1 MAAADVL
8 IANGRICDGTGN
20 PWRYGDLLLRGDRIL
35 EVAPPGT
42 VSPGRAGEL
51 VDASGLVVCPGFID
65 IQSHSILPLMIDGRS
80 VSKLLQGVTTE
91 VMGEGWTPGPTGG
104 RLERVLARHPYGGL
118 LADWEE
124 MAQTWRSFGDWL
136 DALADRGVSPNIA
149 SFVAG
154 GTLREHVMGM
164 ETAPADAEAL
174 RAMVRL
180 ADDAMRDGAMGVAY
194 ALIYPPDAFASTEE
208 IVAVCRAVAAR
219 GGLYVTH
226 IRSEGDR
233 LLEAVEEAI
242 AIGRQSRCR
251 VEIYHLK
258 ASGRR
263 NWGAMPAVIERIEE
277 ARAAGCDVTAGMY
290 PYTAAGTGL
299 ASVLPPWLASG
310 GLYRN
315 LRDPALRARARE
327 AAYHPNGS
335 WEALADLAGPEG
347 VMPIG
352 FQLPQHRQLA
362 GKRLSEI
369 AAERGQDWFEAAC
382 DLLAAEEQSIPTIYF
397 VMSEENLERQ
407 LRLPWIKISTDAGGF
422 DPSWAE
428 AFGPVH
434 PRAYGTYP
442 RVLGH
447 YVRERG
453 VIGLEE
459 AIRKMSGAVAQRLGL
474 SDRGL
479 IGAGQRADVVLLDPE
494 RVAEVATFEQPHR
507 LAVGVRDVWVNGV
520 RVVANG
526 AHTGARP
533 GRVLWGPGRS

>member
-1 MAAADVL
+1 MPTVDVL
-8 IANGRICDGTGN
+8 IANGRICDGTGD
-20 PWRYGDLLLRGDRIL
+20 PWTYGDVLLQGDRIL

-42 VSPGRAGEL
+42 VSPGRAGEV
-51 VDASGLVVCPGFID
+51 VDASELVVCPGFID
-65 IQSHSILPLMIDGRS
+65 IQSHSILPLMVDGRS

-104 RLERVLARHPYGGL
+104 RLERVLPRHPYGEL
-118 LADWEE
+118 LREWEELARRWHGFADWLE
-124 MAQTWRSFGDWL
+124 
-136 DALADRGVSPNIA
+136 ALADRGVSPNVA

-164 ETAPADAEAL
+164 ETAPADEERL

-180 ADDAMRDGAMGVAY
+180 ADDAMREGAMGVAY
-194 ALIYPPDAFASTEE
+194 ALIYPPDAFCTTDE

-242 AIGRQSRCR
+242 EIGRQARCP

-290 PYTAAGTGL
+290 PYAAAGTGL

-327 AAYHPNGS
+327 AALHPDGS
-335 WEALADLAGPEG
+335 WEALADLAGPDG

-352 FQLPQHRQLA
+352 FQLPDHRHLV

-382 DLLAAEEQSIPTIYF
+382 DLLAAEEQSISTIYF
-397 VMSEENLERQ
+397 VMSEDNLERQ
-407 LRLPWIKISTDAGGF
+407 LRLPWVKVSTDAGGF

-447 YVRERG
+447 YVRERS

-459 AIRKMSGAVAQRLGL
+459 AIRKMSGAVAHRLGL

-479 IGAGQRADVVLLDPE
+479 IRAAQRADLVLIDPE
-494 RVAEVATFEQPHR
+494 RVADVATFEQPHR
-507 LAVGVRDVWVNGV
+507 FAVGVRDVWVNGV
-520 RVVANG
+520 RVVAGG

-533 GRVLWGPGRS
+533 GRVLWGPGR